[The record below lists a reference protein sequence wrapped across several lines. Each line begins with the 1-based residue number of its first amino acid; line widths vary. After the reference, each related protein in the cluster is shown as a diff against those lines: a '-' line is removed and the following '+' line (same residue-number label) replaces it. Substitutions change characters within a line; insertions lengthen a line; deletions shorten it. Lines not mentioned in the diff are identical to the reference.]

1 MPGTEQIDGSPQG
14 GKLWANTNNP
24 GTANNSSTSEN
35 LSKSAGPVPLY
46 LLPQTL
52 SQEIHEFGDSI
63 IEVNIR
69 RTRGHNYLIRLT
81 ASAKEEEANES

>member
-1 MPGTEQIDGSPQG
+1 MSGSEQIDGSPQNKSCG
-14 GKLWANTNNP
+14 NTNST

-35 LSKSAGPVPLY
+35 LSKAAGPVPLY

-52 SQEIHEFGDSI
+52 SQEIHELGDSI
-63 IEVNIR
+63 IEIQIK

-81 ASAKEEEANES
+81 ASAKEEGADES